1 MRYDIV
7 RQKRRYE
14 MLDKN
19 SQKEVLNLINFFGRY
34 QLRNDGMVN
43 KQYIY
48 YDTDNLDLY
57 KSGIALFRT
66 VINGKHKLTMT
77 LERLYNE
84 DNEHLQL
91 YSKKINELDLDPRDS
106 IFKYPEFLRNSFK
119 NMWDGFLNLDPDYLL
134 KKLRYSYTI
143 NTVSSEFKL
152 INGTGL
158 KATLSFDSDKYLDHW
173 TKRKASS
180 LFLTV
185 YQHSRE
191 DTNDEY
197 ENLISK
203 IEKYCKSL
211 SRIKESKIELARTK
225 TKIIAKEAKDEKKK
239 KKKELDN

>member
-19 SQKEVLNLINFFGRY
+19 SRNEVLNLIEFFGRY
-34 QLRNDGMVN
+34 QMRNDGKVT

-57 KSGIALFRT
+57 KSGIALYRT
-66 VINGKHKLTMT
+66 VVNGKHTLTMT

-84 DNEHLQL
+84 DNKHLQT
-91 YSKKINELDLDPRDS
+91 YSNKRNEIEIDSNDS

-134 KKLRYSYTI
+134 KKLKLTYSIETTSHEY
-143 NTVSSEFKL
+143 KL

-158 KATLSFDSDKYLDHW
+158 KATLSFDSDKYINHA
-173 TKRKASS
+173 TKKKATS

-191 DTNDEY
+191 DTNEEY
-197 ENLISK
+197 ENLLSK
-203 IEKYCKSL
+203 IERYCKSL
-211 SRIKESKIELARTK
+211 TRIKESKVDLARAK
-225 TKIIAKEAKDEKKK
+225 TKIIIKDTKAKKK
-239 KKKELDN
+239 KND